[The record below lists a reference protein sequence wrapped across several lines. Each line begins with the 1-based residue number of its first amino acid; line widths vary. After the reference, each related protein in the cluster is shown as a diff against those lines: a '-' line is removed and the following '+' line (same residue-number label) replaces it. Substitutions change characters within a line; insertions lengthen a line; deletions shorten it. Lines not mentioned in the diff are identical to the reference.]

1 MASNR
6 IRDQQHLSIAK
17 YNALLDGLLPFL
29 AQIVDIVSAD
39 FEVLLKSS
47 RNSGATVVVR
57 TTIYTPLILGIAE
70 QSLHKCAI
78 GIKPVN
84 PACCKFSIVLK
95 LIVAIVSEFDTCV

>member
-39 FEVLLKSS
+39 FEVLLK
-47 RNSGATVVVR
+47 RKHLQLFQYR
-57 TTIYTPLILGIAE
+57 
-70 QSLHKCAI
+70 
-78 GIKPVN
+78 
-84 PACCKFSIVLK
+84 
-95 LIVAIVSEFDTCV
+95 